1 MWGLSSPARDQTCT
15 PCKGAESY
23 PLYCWRSPKRRLLQW
38 GAGWMGP
45 GKERVVLEEEEEK
58 TLCIKGVPAQIWE

>member
-1 MWGLSSPARDQTCT
+1 
-15 PCKGAESY
+15 
-23 PLYCWRSPKRRLLQW
+23 
-38 GAGWMGP
+38 MGP